1 MFVFSAAFTV
11 YGAISASVFV
21 LFFTH
26 VTLKVFPLAEA
37 DLISISS
44 GSVKYSRISPAL
56 SLNVKPSGS
65 VITSVIST
73 APTHHSPFLVEV

>member
-37 DLISISS
+37 DVISTSF
-44 GSVKYSRISPAL
+44 GSVK
-56 SLNVKPSGS
+56 
-65 VITSVIST
+65 
-73 APTHHSPFLVEV
+73 

>member
-11 YGAISASVFV
+11 YGAISALVFV

-37 DLISISS
+37 DLISTSF
-44 GSVKYSRISPAL
+44 GSVK
-56 SLNVKPSGS
+56 
-65 VITSVIST
+65 
-73 APTHHSPFLVEV
+73 

>member
-1 MFVFSAAFTV
+1 MFVFNAAFTV
-11 YGAISASVFV
+11 YGAISALVFV
-21 LFFTH
+21 LVFTH

-37 DLISISS
+37 DVILTSF
-44 GSVKYSRISPAL
+44 GSVKYSRISLAL

-73 APTHHSPFLVEV
+73 APTHHSPVLVDV